1 MSDWQHLAFRCGLP
15 QTLFNMTLDLL
26 FSKTSFWW
34 SDIRWHF
41 CIPKIHVSRIWT
53 FCHMNI
59 FHISSW
65 MEFLFLCTFYHF
77 DFLHIDQL
85 YVSGCWNDE
94 FYLDSTEILQ
104 DGEWVQG
111 KMNNTICYI
120 LEKFRSHNTLVAAWC
135 STQQSTHWGRHT
147 PAISQ
152 ISSCAHGVAYKYA
165 FQQCLLA

>member
-1 MSDWQHLAFRCGLP
+1 M
-15 QTLFNMTLDLL
+15 
-26 FSKTSFWW
+26 
-34 SDIRWHF
+34 DILSHEHF
-41 CIPKIHVSRIWT
+41 PHIILNGIFIPIY
-53 FCHMNI
+53 
-59 FHISSW
+59 
-65 MEFLFLCTFYHF
+65 FYHF

-135 STQQSTHWGRHT
+135 STQQSTH
-147 PAISQ
+147 
-152 ISSCAHGVAYKYA
+152 
-165 FQQCLLA
+165 